1 MTKAPEEASPKQL
14 RGMERR
20 RHIRLSLMGAASMT
34 VKGGEP
40 EEVYMGC
47 IGRGGAGLYFE
58 RELKP
63 NQLVVLNLRLM
74 EERWLELDMKFA
86 ARVRWVQPAG
96 KLFMVGLKFEKMS
109 DDRYALLLKHL
120 KLMKELQL

>member
-1 MTKAPEEASPKQL
+1 MTKNSGKPKPKQIS
-14 RGMERR
+14 GMERR

-34 VKGGEP
+34 VQGGKP

-47 IGRGGAGLYFE
+47 IGRGGAGLYFA
-58 RELKP
+58 RNIKP
-63 NQLVVLNLRLM
+63 KQLVVLNIRLM

-86 ARVRWVQPAG
+86 ARVRWTQPAG
-96 KLFMVGLKFEKMS
+96 KLFMVGLRFEKMS
-109 DDRYALLLKHL
+109 DDRYTLLLKHL

>member
-1 MTKAPEEASPKQL
+1 MSTQSEESVPRQL

-34 VKGGEP
+34 VQGGKP

-47 IGRGGAGLYFE
+47 VGRGGAGLYFA
-58 RELKP
+58 RKLKP
-63 NQLVVLNLRLM
+63 KQLVVLNIRLM

-96 KLFMVGLKFEKMS
+96 KLFMVGLKFKKMS
-109 DDRYALLLKHL
+109 DERYRLLLKHL

>member
-1 MTKAPEEASPKQL
+1 MENKGKASAPKQL
-14 RGMERR
+14 SGMERR
-20 RHIRLSLMGAASMT
+20 RHIRLSLMGAASLI
-34 VKGGEP
+34 VQGGQP

-47 IGRGGAGLYFE
+47 IGRGGAGFYFV
-58 RELKP
+58 RQLKTK
-63 NQLVVLNLRLM
+63 QLIVLNIRLM

-86 ARVRWVQPAG
+86 GRVRWAQPAG

-109 DDRYALLLKHL
+109 DDRYTLLLKHL